1 MSQRFTERKISH
13 RILEELGAHPED
25 ESWENLRMAVQE
37 EGFAVPEEPGE
48 ESARVIIRKAD
59 PFPILKLLDK
69 LRESFG
75 KAVSGHTDFFVFAR
89 LGHKEI
95 KMLEDFP
102 EVDRVYLD
110 EQVSG
115 FLEYSVETVK
125 AKASW
130 NTFQHYGEDI
140 TWAVV
145 DSGINDLHP
154 HFTGA
159 TFPSR
164 RPPKEGMRM
173 VRFKNPTTRDT
184 FPAWW
189 HSGFTEREWFSQLQ
203 DNGGQGIRVEPGFP
217 GNTVVLRLDLMPE
230 SLLHPHGSH
239 IAGIIAGQT
248 ILNGQAGVE
257 VPGSHHLEQVG
268 QIYGIAPQAKLV
280 DIRVL
285 DQESRGQSSDAI
297 KALFLIRKINEEAG
311 RVVIAGANLSLGY
324 PYNPWDFG
332 CGSSPLCEEVDRL
345 VYSGVLVVA
354 AAGNSGYAEFQT
366 LQLGE
371 GGAKA
376 HRPQSLFN
384 FQSISDPGN
393 AREAITVGSTHRRH
407 PRRWGP
413 SFFSS
418 KGPTGDGRLKPD
430 LLAPGEKITSCHVN
444 FAPSSAPPLL
454 FLRMS
459 GTSQAAAQ
467 VSGALALF
475 LSIHPEFIGRPLE
488 VKEKLLASC
497 TDLKRERYHQGHGLL
512 DIFRLVQSV

>member
-1 MSQRFTERKISH
+1 MSQKLTERKISH
-13 RILEELGAHPED
+13 RILEQLGSHPED
-25 ESWENLRMAVQE
+25 ESWEKLRSVVQE
-37 EGFAVPEEPGE
+37 EGFAVPEKPGE
-48 ESARVIIRKAD
+48 DLARVIIRKAD
-59 PFPILKLLDK
+59 PIPILTLFDK
-69 LRESFG
+69 LREHFG
-75 KAVSGHTDFFVFAR
+75 DAVSGHTDLFVFAR
-89 LGHKEI
+89 LGI
-95 KMLEDFP
+95 SAITALEDFP

-110 EQVSG
+110 DEVSG
-115 FLEYSVETVK
+115 FLEHSVETTK
-125 AKASW
+125 AKATW
-130 NTFQHYGEDI
+130 NTFEHYGEGI

-145 DSGINDLHP
+145 DSGINGLHP
-154 HFTGA
+154 HFTGGN
-159 TFPSR
+159 FP
-164 RPPKEGMRM
+164 PPPAPWG
-173 VRFKNPTTRDT
+173 D
-184 FPAWW
+184 FPEWW
-189 HSGFTEREWFSQLQ
+189 HPGFTEREWFRHLQ
-203 DNGGQGIRVEPGFP
+203 AQDQPVLVEPGFP
-217 GNTVVLRLDLMPE
+217 DSTVVMRLHLVPGTK
-230 SLLHPHGSH
+230 LHPHGSH
-239 IAGIIAGQT
+239 IAGIIAGRTTFPGPVGVQ
-248 ILNGQAGVE
+248 IPGQPQPE
-257 VPGSHHLEQVG
+257 KVG
-268 QIYGIAPQAKLV
+268 EICGLAPRAKLV

-324 PYNPWDFG
+324 PFNPWDFG

-345 VYSGVLVVA
+345 VFSGVLVVV
-354 AAGNSGYAEFQT
+354 AAGNSGYAEFPT

-371 GGAKA
+371 EGAKA
-376 HRPQSLFN
+376 HRPMSLYN
-384 FQSISDPGN
+384 SQSIADPGN
-393 AREAITVGSTHRRH
+393 AREAVTVGSTHRRN

-413 SFFSS
+413 SHFSS

-430 LLAPGEKITSCHVN
+430 LLAPGEKITSCHAHFLPQN
-444 FAPSSAPPLL
+444 DPPLL